1 MHPMTIAI
9 PLSILM
15 SVAAAAQEQRKPLT
29 SPTPLPPTTAPG
41 QTNTPQAPVGH
52 RQPTQST
59 LPPAVRQEEDTARRE
74 PDPLGPVPSI
84 CRNC

>member
-1 MHPMTIAI
+1 MRTMTIAI

-15 SVAAAAQEQRKPLT
+15 SVAAAAQEQRKSST
-29 SPTPLPPTTAPG
+29 SPTPSPPTSAPG
-41 QTNTPQAPVGH
+41 QMGIPQAPVGH
-52 RQPTQST
+52 WQPTQST

-74 PDPLGPVPSI
+74 PDPLGPIPNI